1 MSHSIRAVLLASISL
16 VAAPGLPALLPVLP
30 ARVPGFSTLA
40 TGFSSGALAAQLQD
54 QSRISPTNDLPN
66 PFQRIHRW
74 GELPTGL
81 YAERASFIGAEQ
93 GPDGNIYLLGRCLG
107 NSCTG
112 RPEPPVLKLD
122 SEGRL
127 LSTWGSGMFDFPHGF
142 AVDREGN
149 VWASDQRG
157 HQVFKW
163 DSEGELLMT
172 IGQRGTEGAPPLL
185 SEPTDVAIAPN
196 GDVFITEGHSFSEGA
211 NRVSKYTSGGTY
223 IMSWGTTGSG
233 PGEFNVPHS
242 IALDS
247 QGRVFVGD
255 RANNRIQIFDQEG
268 NFLDVWYQFG
278 RPSGIAITND
288 DMIYVADSESWG
300 TDNPGWKKG
309 IRIGDARDGSVLFLI
324 EDLES
329 TAIEHTGAEGVG
341 VDSQGNVYGA
351 VVRRRMLEKHVLLP
365 PGISRGALTP
375 TPAPPGQSALTHV
388 GHVATEFGTFPAG
401 QGFAAR
407 ATTEMGI
414 AVLHANFAAGDLSDL
429 EAIQQHAGHVL
440 HALDPVDDAAGPG
453 LGYGLVRAAEDVVT
467 HIELAAISP
476 GASANVQTHAQHIDM
491 IARSVASRG
500 REAADVARRL
510 QSATSIRRAAP
521 LVALLRLLI
530 YRLAEGGDSNGD
542 GQLSLEDE
550 AGLQQLEAHV
560 YLILEG
566 EGLPRII
573 R

>member
-1 MSHSIRAVLLASISL
+1 
-16 VAAPGLPALLPVLP
+16 
-30 ARVPGFSTLA
+30 
-40 TGFSSGALAAQLQD
+40 LAAQLQD

-66 PFQRIHRW
+66 PFQRIHPW

-93 GPDGNIYLLGRCLG
+93 GLDGNIYLLGRCLG
-107 NSCTG
+107 NSCRG
-112 RPEPPVLKLD
+112 RLEPPILKLD
-122 SEGRL
+122 PDGRL
-127 LSTWGSGMFDFPHGF
+127 LKTWGSGMFDFPHGF
-142 AVDREGN
+142 AVDGEGN
-149 VWASDQRG
+149 VWASDQRS

-172 IGQRGTEGAPPLL
+172 LGQKGMEGPPPLL

-196 GDVFITEGHSFSEGA
+196 GDIFITEGHSFSQGA
-211 NRVSKYTSGGTY
+211 NRVSKYASDGTF
-223 IMSWGTTGSG
+223 ITTWGRTGSG
-233 PGEFNVPHS
+233 AGEFNVPHS
-242 IALDS
+242 IAFDS

-278 RPSGIAITND
+278 RPSGIAISAD

-309 IRIGDARDGSVLFLI
+309 IRIGDVRNGSVLFLI

-341 VDSQGNVYGA
+341 VDSRGNVYGA

-365 PGISRGALTP
+365 PGMAAGALTP
-375 TPAPPGQSALTHV
+375 TPSQGVDQALAHLA
-388 GHVATEFGTFPAG
+388 HVAIEFGTFPAG
-401 QGFAAR
+401 PGFAAR
-407 ATTEMGI
+407 ATTEMGV

-429 EAIQQHAGHVL
+429 EAMQLHAGHVL
-440 HALDPVDDAAGPG
+440 DALDPVEDVDGPG
-453 LGYGLVRAAEDVVT
+453 LGYGLIRAAEDVVT
-467 HIELAAISP
+467 HMELAASSP
-476 GASANVQTHAQHIDM
+476 NASDNVRTHAQHVAM
-491 IARSVASRG
+491 IARSVTSRA
-500 REAADVARRL
+500 EAAAEVARQL

-521 LVALLRLLI
+521 LVAQLRLLI